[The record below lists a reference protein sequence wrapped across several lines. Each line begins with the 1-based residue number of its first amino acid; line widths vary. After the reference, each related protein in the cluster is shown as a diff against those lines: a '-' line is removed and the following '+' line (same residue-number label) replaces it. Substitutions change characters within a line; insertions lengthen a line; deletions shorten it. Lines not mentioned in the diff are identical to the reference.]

1 VTTRQQKRSREEIRS
16 SGLFSEDRGE
26 ALRDAE
32 IAVEV
37 VMAENGLSSQSLLE
51 EMLELSNLGD
61 ALERVKQNKG
71 SAGID
76 GMTVE
81 ELPAHLAQNWSE
93 IKTALLA
100 GSYKPKPVKRVEIPK
115 PTGGMRQLGIPTVLD
130 RFIQQ
135 FVMQTLQ
142 KYLDQTFSE
151 ASYGFR
157 PRMSAH
163 QAVMQ
168 AQEYVRSGLRY
179 VVDMDLEKFFDNVNH
194 DILMG
199 RLASRIADKRV
210 LKLIRA
216 YLQAG
221 VIGNGLVSA
230 SEAGTPQG
238 GPLSPLL
245 SNVLLDELDKEL
257 EKRGHKFVRYA
268 DDCNIYVSS
277 EKAGKRVMS
286 SITRFLWNRL
296 KLKVN
301 QQKSKVGRPWV
312 RKFLG
317 FSFTLR
323 NGHKRRISSEAIK
336 RFKGS
341 IRTLTS
347 RRRGN
352 TLEQII
358 TELGKYLKGWLG
370 YFRLCETPSVMVKL
384 DAWIRRK
391 LRCLIWKRW
400 KNSANRF
407 SKLRAMGLS
416 VLLAQEGTGNGSYGP
431 WVMSKNPSI
440 HKALSVQYFDQL
452 GLPRLCPT

>member
-1 VTTRQQKRSREEIRS
+1 MTTRQQKRSREEIRS

-157 PRMSAH
+157 PRRSAH

-230 SEAGTPQG
+230 SEAGTP
-238 GPLSPLL
+238 
-245 SNVLLDELDKEL
+245 KEA
-257 EKRGHKFVRYA
+257 RYRH
-268 DDCNIYVSS
+268 CFQMFYWTN
-277 EKAGKRVMS
+277 
-286 SITRFLWNRL
+286 
-296 KLKVN
+296 
-301 QQKSKVGRPWV
+301 
-312 RKFLG
+312 
-317 FSFTLR
+317 
-323 NGHKRRISSEAIK
+323 
-336 RFKGS
+336 
-341 IRTLTS
+341 
-347 RRRGN
+347 
-352 TLEQII
+352 
-358 TELGKYLKGWLG
+358 
-370 YFRLCETPSVMVKL
+370 
-384 DAWIRRK
+384 
-391 LRCLIWKRW
+391 
-400 KNSANRF
+400 
-407 SKLRAMGLS
+407 
-416 VLLAQEGTGNGSYGP
+416 
-431 WVMSKNPSI
+431 
-440 HKALSVQYFDQL
+440 
-452 GLPRLCPT
+452 